1 MAAVAV
7 AGGGGGE
14 RMMETLLG
22 ILQGEERGG
31 GVSALLGSL
40 KEHRNLAAQSSS
52 VMGGL
57 VAISN
62 SRLGSVKTRFE
73 GLCLLALLVAESST
87 EHFQQHCLLWLRNV
101 QHVLQCQV
109 AALEGMRAC
118 MTFYPRPCGSL
129 RSKLAAFFLCR
140 QEAENPELQ
149 ELACRCYALLPGLGA
164 GFSQGVKYTE
174 LWQQQLH
181 CLLATLHGIL
191 GQLYE
196 GAETEAV
203 CYEGPGVELSLPALN
218 ETDQLHTLQLKHR
231 FSGLSKSLSLLLS
244 ADFSVPVNVPAQE
257 ILNFVIRTLSISS
270 RNISWMGEGPLK
282 VLVLPAVHLDALEVL
297 SSLIIACGSR
307 LARFANVICRLF
319 PQVLS
324 AWTVGG
330 DSAVPGQEKA
340 YSAIRFKVYKVL
352 ELWVKV
358 CGAASGVLQGSY
370 QHSRALL
377 THLLSDITPA
387 TDTLK
392 LKAGRPLAEMVM
404 HHGKAGGRRSKVGDL
419 NEAIQ
424 LQGSRKQDA
433 NANSDTCSA
442 AIRALSHVVLQCG
455 SLLPEET
462 HRKLHE
468 LVLPLLMRLQQ
479 SAGPASTPYLRAE
492 CRRELYRLLL
502 FLLLTPSAKR
512 PPPLHCAI
520 RTFSL
525 GQKDND
531 IEVAAFC
538 AEALVICN
546 SLIHPRVPS
555 LQIPTAAAG
564 SAMFKSP
571 VLTPEPSSSFRQP
584 QAQSF
589 SLPLQPSRPVT
600 NQLGLPLSGLV
611 AGQQLVTRLPPPLTT
626 SMLLL
631 PMVPCSVKGENH
643 LSDQQM
649 DIDPGLQGDLHSP
662 CQDAFDDKGHKPVF
676 VHYDKEE
683 DSDVEISL
691 ESDSDDSV
699 VIVPEGLPPK
709 PPASPESKKAEE
721 PEEAAKPAAP
731 ATTATA
737 AAVAATAPVSMTA
750 PTVAQPLSQAQT
762 LLQNPVP
769 ESQGGLPPVAEED
782 LTVININ
789 SSDEEDEE
797 EEDDFPEDDDY
808 FDEDD
813 EDDFDEEDYE
823 AEMDEVEEELGEEEE
838 EEELMEGEDD
848 ELELEEIDDV
858 EEEEDLE
865 EDYEA
870 EEEMMSEEEEEEL
883 QQEVVPRKEETVEA
897 AVQAVLVEGEVE
909 PVCEVQEEVMS
920 QIEAEKPGEAAGEKE
935 MEVAEEE
942 KPQEEASQEVP
953 QLKQDVEPQSEEPP
967 QPQAKEEATSQ
978 QDKPIEE
985 PDGEKQEVTSQA
997 EEPQEELV
1005 LKDQESPP
1013 PLLPAPPAT
1022 VDASPPREE
1031 VRVCEEGKPGG
1042 DEEVKETEGTE
1053 KVEVEEEV
1061 KEEGRDLE
1069 VKDESKE
1076 VAETAQEKGE
1086 RIEEDETAAML
1097 ADFVDCPPD
1106 EEEPPPAS
1114 ASS

>member
-1 MAAVAV
+1 
-7 AGGGGGE
+7 
-14 RMMETLLG
+14 METLLG

-101 QHVLQCQV
+101 QHVLQSQDPQPTVDLAVFVLRDLLKYSSQLPELSREISLNHIPGILTSLLGLKPECQV

-149 ELACRCYALLPGLGA
+149 ETAACASCCKPPRPGGIAQWPNHPHQDALLHA
-164 GFSQGVKYTE
+164 
-174 LWQQQLH
+174 
-181 CLLATLHGIL
+181 LLAASHRGWEALHSGRIAPQHAFPAANRPDQDALLHALLAARPEGATL
-191 GQLYE
+191 GQDAPLH
-196 GAETEAV
+196 AFLVADH
-203 CYEGPGVELSLPALN
+203 P
-218 ETDQLHTLQLKHR
+218 DQ
-231 FSGLSKSLSLLLS
+231 
-244 ADFSVPVNVPAQE
+244 
-257 ILNFVIRTLSISS
+257 
-270 RNISWMGEGPLK
+270 
-282 VLVLPAVHLDALEVL
+282 DALLHAARCLCCNMSHKDANINCPAKNSLWFPLLGISHVAQMDVSLHEIIAGCGGRLRNVSVTFPLCPKITPERL
-297 SSLIIACGSR
+297 SSGNIFKKKQHVGS
-307 LARFANVICRLF
+307 
-319 PQVLS
+319 
-324 AWTVGG
+324 GG
-330 DSAVPGQEKA
+330 
-340 YSAIRFKVYKVL
+340 VY
-352 ELWVKV
+352 
-358 CGAASGVLQGSY
+358 
-370 QHSRALL
+370 
-377 THLLSDITPA
+377 
-387 TDTLK
+387 
-392 LKAGRPLAEMVM
+392 
-404 HHGKAGGRRSKVGDL
+404 GGRRRKAVLLPEVMFLRSALRPLGEGGLITHSVTFHLLRRINPALSKTPKKIRGFVNLVLMTAKRLLLKFWRRDISPSARERQIL
-419 NEAIQ
+419 IT
-424 LQGSRKQDA
+424 
-433 NANSDTCSA
+433 DTA
-442 AIRALSHVVLQCG
+442 AHGQVVMKSRALSHVVLQCG

-883 QQEVVPRKEETVEA
+883 QQ
-897 AVQAVLVEGEVE
+897 
-909 PVCEVQEEVMS
+909 
-920 QIEAEKPGEAAGEKE
+920 
-935 MEVAEEE
+935 
-942 KPQEEASQEVP
+942 P

-1069 VKDESKE
+1069 
-1076 VAETAQEKGE
+1076 